1 MEPLKDATTFFEDCR
16 HERERPE
23 LNRLPQGQYLGFYV
37 PGLSLV
43 LKRTDPTDQLTPPD
57 EGVMAC
63 PVSLLFN
70 Q

>member
-1 MEPLKDATTFFEDCR
+1 MEPLKDATTFLEDCKQKI
-16 HERERPE
+16 ERPE
-23 LNRLPQGQYLGFYV
+23 PNRLPQGQYLGFYV

-43 LKRTDPTDQLTPPD
+43 MKRTDQPTPAE

-63 PVSLLFN
+63 SVSLLFN